1 MAERTQILKGY
12 IKTSN
17 MYLIAI
23 VTLSI
28 GFLGGVLYTCHRMA
42 SEAPV
47 PQNMMVPQNMPA
59 PKNMPPSRRM
69 PGTPP
74 SAKAPLTQAQSE
86 TLAVLEQATKTTPDN
101 VQAWTQLGHLNS
113 DLDRYEEAIE
123 AYQKSLALDP
133 DRPDVWTDLGVMYRR
148 SGKPKKAIESFD
160 RALSLD
166 SHHQTALYNKG
177 VVLMHDLN
185 DLDGAMAAWKALLKI
200 NPDAQTS
207 DGRRISD
214 LVSGMKNQ

>member
-1 MAERTQILKGY
+1 MAERTQVLKGY

-28 GFLGGVLYTCHRMA
+28 GFLGGVLYTSHRMA
-42 SEAPV
+42 SDAPV
-47 PQNMMVPQNMPA
+47 PQNMMAPQNMPA
-59 PKNMPPSRRM
+59 PRAM

-74 SAKAPLTQAQSE
+74 SAKAPLTQAQSD
-86 TLAVLEQATKTTPDN
+86 TLAVLEQATKTNPDN

-113 DLDRYEEAIE
+113 DLDRYEEAID
-123 AYQKSLALDP
+123 AYKKSLALDP
-133 DRPDVWTDLGVMYRR
+133 NRPDVWTDMGVMYRR

-160 RALSLD
+160 RALSLN
-166 SHHQTALYNKG
+166 SRHETALYNKG

-185 DLDGAMAAWKALLKI
+185 DLDGAMAAWKALVKI

-214 LVSGMKNQ
+214 MISGMNNQ

>member
-1 MAERTQILKGY
+1 MAEKTQVLKGY

-17 MYLIAI
+17 MYLVAI
-23 VTLSI
+23 VTLSL
-28 GFLGGVLYTCHRMA
+28 GFLAGVLYTSHRMA
-42 SEAPV
+42 SDAPG
-47 PQNMMVPQNMPA
+47 PQSMMAPQNMPTA
-59 PKNMPPSRRM
+59 RKM

-74 SAKAPLTQAQSE
+74 TAKAPLTQAQSD
-86 TLAVLEQATKTTPDN
+86 TLAMLEQATKTNPDN

-113 DLDRYEEAIE
+113 DLDRYAEAIE

-133 DRPDVWTDLGVMYRR
+133 SRPDVWTDMGVMYRR
-148 SGKPKKAIESFD
+148 SAKPKKAIECFD
-160 RALSLD
+160 HALSLNGR
-166 SHHQTALYNKG
+166 HQTALYNKG

-185 DLDGAMAAWKALLKI
+185 DLDGAIAAWKALVKI

-214 LVSGMKNQ
+214 MLSGMNNQ

>member
-1 MAERTQILKGY
+1 MADKAQVLKGY

-23 VTLSI
+23 MALSL
-28 GFLGGVLYTCHRMA
+28 GFLAGVLYTSHRMA

-47 PQNMMVPQNMPA
+47 SQNMMAPQNMMTPQNMPA
-59 PKNMPPSRRM
+59 PRKM

-74 SAKAPLTQAQSE
+74 SAKAPLTQEQSE
-86 TLAVLEQATKTTPDN
+86 ALTVLQQAVKATPDN

-113 DLDRYEEAIE
+113 DLDRYAEAIE

-133 DRPDVWTDLGVMYRR
+133 SRPDVWTDMGVMFRR
-148 SGKPKKAIESFD
+148 SGKPEEAIESFD

-166 SHHQTALYNKG
+166 SRHQTALYDKG

-185 DLDGAMAAWKALLKI
+185 DIDRAMTAWKALLKI

-214 LVSGMKNQ
+214 LVSGMSNQ